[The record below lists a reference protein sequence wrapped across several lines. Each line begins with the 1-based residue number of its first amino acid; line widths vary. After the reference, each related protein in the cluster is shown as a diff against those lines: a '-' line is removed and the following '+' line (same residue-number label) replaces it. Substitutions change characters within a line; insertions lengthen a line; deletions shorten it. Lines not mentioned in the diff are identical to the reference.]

1 MLRLNQLDEKI
12 SLINEIPTAVSI
24 ERSRIWEINMKKYTN
39 IKDLS
44 NLKGIIKDAIL
55 LKKTPYKYQDLGKHK
70 TLVMLFFNASLRT
83 RLSTEK
89 AAKNLGM
96 NVMVLNVNDAWN
108 LEFEDGT
115 VMNANTSEH
124 IKEAAAVI
132 SQYGDVIAVRAFP
145 TLKDKEKD
153 ASEYILNNFV
163 KYATVPIINMESAT
177 AHPLQ
182 ALTDA
187 ITISELAKKERPKV
201 VLSWAPHPKAL
212 PQAVANSFVELMQNM
227 EVDLTITHPAGYEL
241 NPEITKNTTLNYN
254 QEDALKDA
262 DFVYVKNWSSYSD
275 YGTVL
280 SQDKQWMMTKEKLG
294 VAKFMHCLPVRRN
307 VVVEDAVLDSENSVV
322 IKQANNRTFAAQIV
336 LKQILEN
343 L

>member
-1 MLRLNQLDEKI
+1 
-12 SLINEIPTAVSI
+12 
-24 ERSRIWEINMKKYTN
+24 MKKYTN
-39 IKDLS
+39 IKDIS
-44 NLKGIIKDAIL
+44 NLQETIKEAIL
-55 LKKTPYKYQDLGKHK
+55 LKMNPFEFQELGKNK

-115 VMNANTSEH
+115 IMNANTSEH

-132 SQYGDVIAVRAFP
+132 SQYADVIAVRAFP
-145 TLKDKEKD
+145 SLTDKQKDE
-153 ASEYILNNFV
+153 SEFV
-163 KYATVPIINMESAT
+163 MNSFIKYATVPIVNMESAT

-182 ALTDA
+182 ALADA
-187 ITISELAKKERPKV
+187 ITITELTEKSKPKV

-212 PQAVANSFVELMQNM
+212 PQAVANSFVEIMQNM
-227 EVDLTITHPAGYEL
+227 DVDLTITHPEGYEL
-241 NPEITKNTTLNYN
+241 NEVITKNTTINHN

-262 DFVYVKNWSSYSD
+262 DFVYVKNWSSYND
-275 YGTVL
+275 YGKVL
-280 SQDKQWMMTKEKLG
+280 SQDKNWMITKSKLG
-294 VAKFMHCLPVRRN
+294 DAKFMHCLPVRRN
-307 VVVEDAVLDSENSVV
+307 VIVEDAVLDSEQSVV
-322 IKQANNRTFAAQIV
+322 MQQANNRTFSAQIV
-336 LKQILEN
+336 LKQILEK